1 MYCFG
6 EPSFGFSIGESEIS
20 LRVVVCALFLSQLW
34 RARGDGHGDICGFF
48 VVWGIQ
54 IGGVA
59 TLKRG
64 GGNSGCRGVV
74 EGGGS
79 LC

>member
-1 MYCFG
+1 MG
-6 EPSFGFSIGESEIS
+6 MVTSVGFLVDWGGGGGI
-20 LRVVVCALFLSQLW
+20 VVV
-34 RARGDGHGDICGFF
+34 
-48 VVWGIQ
+48 VVVVVVMWGIQ

-59 TLKRG
+59 ALKLG

-74 EGGGS
+74 EGGES

>member
-1 MYCFG
+1 MG
-6 EPSFGFSIGESEIS
+6 MVTS
-20 LRVVVCALFLSQLW
+20 V
-34 RARGDGHGDICGFF
+34 DFF

-59 TLKRG
+59 ALKRG

-74 EGGGS
+74 EGWGS

>member
-1 MYCFG
+1 
-6 EPSFGFSIGESEIS
+6 
-20 LRVVVCALFLSQLW
+20 V
-34 RARGDGHGDICGFF
+34 

-59 TLKRG
+59 ALKRG